1 MVWSRAPRPFA
12 LLIAALFPLA
22 SGAQTTGRLE
32 GTVLD
37 TQGAAVPKAQVAVA
51 NTSTGQTLRTTTNEL
66 GIWVMPAMPTAF
78 YRVSVSLQGFKTA
91 TVERVKVDAG
101 LPATVNV
108 TLEVGSLAETVEVVG
123 GAEVLQTS
131 TATVS
136 STLVGRQLHELPFTS
151 RNLTELIVTQT
162 GTATPSIPRSS
173 SINGLPK
180 GAFNVTLDGINIQD
194 NVNKSS
200 DGFFNSIFPRA
211 DAIEEMVVTTA
222 AAGADNTGEG
232 AAQIKF
238 VTRSGT
244 NDFHG
249 GLFWYHRNS
258 YFNANY
264 FFNNIDRLPR
274 DRVLF
279 NQIGGM
285 LGGPIQK
292 NKLFFFIHY
301 EAFRLPQSY
310 ASPNQAVIAPQARG
324 GDFRYRDSATG
335 AVRTVNLFSLAGGRG
350 FPSTPDPLV
359 ATTLDTIAGLVS
371 GTGNLRDRIDTNA
384 DYNRLNYNFQTPGKN
399 DRDFPTV
406 KLNWNATANHQVE
419 VVYNYQKNVRLPDG
433 LNNAIP
439 IFPGTGIVL
448 NSPVIGNQKGIAFSF
463 VAALRSVITP
473 RLTSEIRYGF
483 TGGNVIFNDGV
494 APPDFAQWR
503 GYAPTLNYVTS
514 PFRATGQSRRNTPVK
529 QGNVGLTWSRTA
541 HLVTFGGSFT
551 QVNSW
556 SAGFNNSQFTQGIS
570 FAMAT
575 GDPANTGATSLFT
588 TSNFPNSTPTNL
600 TDAAAMYAMLTGRV
614 ASITRNVIL
623 GEEARTYG
631 ANASVDRNRQREY
644 ALFVQDSWRVRS
656 GLTLNGGLR
665 FDHQNPYENLN
676 GVYTRPGYEGVWGV
690 SGVGNLFAP
699 GVLRGATPAY
709 YPVERGAK
717 AYNTPLN
724 FSPSVGLAWSIPK
737 QGNSLISRVT
747 GGGAVLR
754 AGYSIST
761 VREDLGRIGA
771 VWGANQGRTVNA
783 SVDPNNFPANFGPAG
798 SVLFRNATLPVRN
811 IAEQPNYPIAVLSGN
826 AVREFD
832 PNLKVGYVQSWTLG
846 FQREITRDTVLEI
859 RYVGNHGTGLWRQI
873 DLNEANIFENGF
885 LEEFRIA
892 QANLAAAR
900 QLNPTS
906 NQFAGLAGQ
915 RPLPIIRTAIGA
927 DTDQTTAIQLA
938 QGQAGALANAI
949 ATNATRM
956 GRVTAAGNPV
966 NFFKVNPTTGS
977 GAASLYVNGAHTT
990 YNALQVELRRRMH
1003 GGMLFQGSYTF
1014 AKALA
1019 NEYTDGIGGSFTTL
1033 RNGALDKGPSSLDI
1047 RQAVKMN
1054 WIYELPFG
1062 PKKTYLNS
1070 IGNPVARKAIE
1081 GWEIASVT
1089 RVQSGSPDRLN
1100 SGRGTFNGSDGGV
1113 VLQNMTTR
1121 DLQEM
1126 VQIRK
1131 TTSPAGQGVIYYL
1144 PQAVIDN
1151 TLAAF
1156 EAGGKTLRDLDPTRP
1171 YIAPASVAGQLGQ
1184 KIYIYG
1190 PWQQKWDF
1198 SLVKK
1203 TMIGESRNIEFRAQ
1217 FLNAFNVTNF
1227 FLEPGGNSTVNTTTI
1242 GSGFG
1247 QTRSAYRDLTNTNDP
1262 GSRVI
1267 EFVLRVN
1274 F

>member
-1 MVWSRAPRPFA
+1 MKGASRC
-12 LLIAALFPLA
+12 LLFVLTAAA
-22 SGAQTTGRLE
+22 AVAQTTGRIE
-32 GTVLD
+32 GTVTD
-37 TQGAAVPKAQVAVA
+37 SQGAAVPKAAVSVA
-51 NTSTGQTLRTTTNEL
+51 NTQTGHTLATTSNEV
-66 GIWVMPAMPTAF
+66 GYWVMPALPTAF
-78 YRVSVSLQGFKTA
+78 YRVSISLQGFKTA

-108 TLEVGSLAETVEVVG
+108 TLEVGTLAETVEVVG
-123 GAEVLQTS
+123 GAEVLQTT
-131 TATVS
+131 TATVN

-151 RNLTELIVTQT
+151 RNLTELIVTQA

-194 NVNKSS
+194 NINKSG
-200 DGFFNSIFPRA
+200 DGFFNAIFPRA

-222 AAGADNTGEG
+222 AAGADNNGEG

-249 GLFWYHRNS
+249 GVFWYHRNT

-274 DRVLF
+274 DRVLL
-279 NQIGGM
+279 NQVGGM
-285 LGGPIQK
+285 LGGPIRR

-310 ASPNQAVIAPQARG
+310 PSPNQTVIAPQARN
-324 GDFRYRDSATG
+324 GDFRYRDTATG
-335 AVRTVNLFSLAGGRG
+335 AVRTVNLLSLAGGRG
-350 FPSTPDPLV
+350 FPSTVDPLV
-359 ATTLDTIAGLVS
+359 ANTLDTIAGLVS
-371 GTGNLRDRIDTNA
+371 GTGNLRDRIDTNN

-419 VVYNYQKNVRLPDG
+419 VVYNYQKNLRLPDG
-433 LNNAIP
+433 LNTAIP

-463 VAALRSVITP
+463 VAAVRSVITP
-473 RLTSEIRYGF
+473 RLTSEVRYGF

-494 APPDFAQWR
+494 APSDFAQWR
-503 GYAPTLNYVTS
+503 GYAPTLNFVTS
-514 PFRATGQSRRNTPVK
+514 PFRSTGQSRRNTPIR
-529 QGNVGLTWSRTA
+529 QGNVGLTWSRTS
-541 HLVTFGGSFT
+541 HLVSFGASFT

-588 TSNFPNSTPTNL
+588 TTSFPNSTPANL
-600 TDAAAMYAMLTGRV
+600 TEAAAMYAMLTGRV
-614 ASITRNVIL
+614 SSITRNVIL
-623 GEEARTYG
+623 GEQSRTYG
-631 ANASVDRNRQREY
+631 ANATVDRNRQREFAFY
-644 ALFVQDSWRVRS
+644 VQDSWRVRS
-656 GLTLNGGLR
+656 DLTLNGGLR
-665 FDHQNPYENLN
+665 WDHQNPYENLN

-699 GVLRGATPAY
+699 GVLRGAVPVY

-717 AYNTPLN
+717 AYNSPMN
-724 FSPSVGLAWSIPK
+724 FSPSFGLAWTLPK
-737 QGNSLISRVT
+737 ASNRLVSRLS

-761 VREDLGRIGA
+761 IREDLGRIGA

-783 SVDPNNFPANFGPAG
+783 SVDPNNFPAAFGPAG
-798 SVLFRNATLPVRN
+798 SVLFRNPTLPVRN
-811 IAEQPNYPIAVLSGN
+811 IPETPSYPIPVLAGN

-846 FQREITRDTVLEI
+846 FQREISRDTVLEI

-873 DLNEANIFENGF
+873 DLNETNIFENGF

-892 QANLAAAR
+892 QANLAVAR
-900 QLNPTS
+900 QANPAS
-906 NQFAGLAGQ
+906 NQFSGLAGQ
-915 RPLPIIRTAIGA
+915 RPLPIIRAAIGA

-938 QGQAGALANAI
+938 QGQAGALANGI

-956 GRVTAAGNPV
+956 GRLTAAGRPA
-966 NFFKVNPTTGS
+966 NFFRVNPTTGS
-977 GAASLYVNGAHTT
+977 GASSLYVNGAHTT
-990 YNALQVELRRRMH
+990 YNALQVEVRRRMH
-1003 GGMLFQGSYTF
+1003 AGLLLQGSYTF

-1047 RQAVKMN
+1047 RHAVKLN

-1062 PKKTYLNS
+1062 PRKRYGS
-1070 IGNPVARKAIE
+1070 SFGNPLARRAIE

-1100 SGRGTFNGSDGGV
+1100 SGRATFNQADGGV
-1113 VLQNMTTR
+1113 VLVNMTTH
-1121 DLQEM
+1121 DLQKM
-1126 VQIRK
+1126 LQIRK
-1131 TTSPAGQGVIYYL
+1131 TTSPTGQGVIYYL
-1144 PQAVIDN
+1144 PQSVIDN

-1156 EAGGKTLRDLDPTRP
+1156 EVGGKTLRDLDPTRP
-1171 YIAPASVAGQLGQ
+1171 FIAPPSVAGQLGQ

-1198 SLVKK
+1198 SLLKK
-1203 TMIGESRNIEFRAQ
+1203 TSLGETRNIEFRAQ
-1217 FLNAFNVTNF
+1217 FLNAFNLTNF
-1227 FLEPGGNSTVNTTTI
+1227 FLEPGGNSTVNNTTI

-1262 GSRVI
+1262 GARVI
-1267 EFVLRVN
+1267 EFVLRFN